1 MDFLVANFGAILF
14 YVVAAITVAAA
25 VCVVTLRN
33 PVHAAV
39 SLLLTFVMV
48 AVLFI
53 MNHAEFLAAVQVLV
67 YAGGIMV
74 LYLFVI
80 MLVRITD
87 IGPGKVFL
95 SGIAPL
101 AVLGGVILG
110 CLIAIGIL
118 LGSMA
123 AGDGGA
129 AAMTAIDGETVGN
142 TEAVGWLLYMKYLV
156 PFEVVSVVLLVAMI
170 GAIVFG
176 RRDAALAGA
185 GEEVEP

>member
-14 YVVAAITVAAA
+14 YVIAAITVAAA
-25 VCVVTLRN
+25 VGVVTLRN

-39 SLLLTFVMV
+39 SLLLTFLMV
-48 AVLFI
+48 AVLFV
-53 MNHAEFLAAVQVLV
+53 MSHAEF
-67 YAGGIMV
+67 
-74 LYLFVI
+74 YLFVI

-87 IGPGKVFL
+87 LGPGTVFL
-95 SGIAPL
+95 SGLAPL
-101 AVLGGVILG
+101 AVLGGVVLG

-129 AAMTAIDGETVGN
+129 AAMTAVEGEALGN
-142 TEAVGWLLYMKYLV
+142 TEAVGWILYMKYLV

-185 GEEVEP
+185 GDEVES

>member
-14 YVVAAITVAAA
+14 WVVAAITVAAA
-25 VCVVTLRN
+25 VGVVTLRN

-95 SGIAPL
+95 SGITPL
-101 AVLGGVILG
+101 AVLGGILLG

-176 RRDAALAGA
+176 RRDVALVAE